1 MKKFRNIL
9 IAIFIITCVNAY
21 SQTDSLSISEAVN
34 KSLENNYGIQ
44 ISRADLEV
52 ASINNNW
59 GTAGRYPSIGF
70 DASANNSYN
79 LYDSNLTN
87 RFAAGVGLN
96 WTIFDGFR
104 VNTTK
109 LKLENIE
116 ELTSGRLAVLIE
128 STVQDIYLSYYSVLL
143 QQEQLNVLKTVMD
156 LSSDRYDYEL
166 KRKSL
171 GSSLTYDVLQAEN
184 VFLSDKSSYLEQE
197 MQVRNAIRSFNFILS
212 EDPGKTWIFTETFEA
227 DTSRYELSDL
237 IAKMTNNNQT
247 LKNQYTNLVLE
258 QNETTLKQ
266 SEMYPSISIAAGMD
280 NSITRTQ
287 ISGAAAQTFNSYM
300 PYGNLRLSY
309 DLYKGGVRKRAIN
322 IARINEE
329 IASVEIEQIE
339 HSLTNEL
346 YSLYDYYE
354 VRISLLNVSKRSL
367 EAAELNMK
375 ISGEKYRSGAINSFN
390 YRDVQLMYMDAS
402 LRRLQSIYN
411 LIDSRARLTRITGG
425 FLEVGE

>member
-1 MKKFRNIL
+1 MIYFRNIL
-9 IAIFIITCVNAY
+9 IIILTITSVNGY
-21 SQTDSLSISEAVN
+21 SQTESLSISEAVN

-44 ISRADLEV
+44 ISRADTEV
-52 ASINNNW
+52 AAMNNNW

-79 LYDSNLTN
+79 LDDSNLTN
-87 RFAAGVGLN
+87 RFSAGIGLN
-96 WTIFDGFR
+96 WMIFDGFR

-128 STVQDIYLSYYSVLL
+128 STIQDIYLSYYSVLL

-156 LSSDRYDYEL
+156 LSRDRYDYEL

-171 GSSLTYDVLQAEN
+171 GSSLSYDVLQAEN
-184 VFLSDKSSYLEQE
+184 VYLSDKSAFLEQE
-197 MQVRNAIRSFNFILS
+197 MQVRNAIRSFNFILT
-212 EDPGKTWIFTETFEA
+212 EDPGKAWVFTESFEA
-227 DTSRYELSDL
+227 DTSRFLLSDL
-237 IAKMTNNNQT
+237 ISKMTDNNQT

-258 QNETTLKQ
+258 KNETALKQ
-266 SEMYPSISIAAGMD
+266 SEMYPSISVATGID

-287 ISGAAAQTFNSYM
+287 ISGAAAQNFNSYM

-309 DLYKGGVRKRAIN
+309 DLYTGGVRKRGIN
-322 IARINEE
+322 ISKINEE
-329 IASVEIEQIE
+329 IATIEIEQME

-354 VRISLLNVSKRSL
+354 VRISLLNVANRSL
-367 EAAELNMK
+367 EAADLNMK

-411 LIDSRARLTRITGG
+411 LIDSRTRLTRITGG